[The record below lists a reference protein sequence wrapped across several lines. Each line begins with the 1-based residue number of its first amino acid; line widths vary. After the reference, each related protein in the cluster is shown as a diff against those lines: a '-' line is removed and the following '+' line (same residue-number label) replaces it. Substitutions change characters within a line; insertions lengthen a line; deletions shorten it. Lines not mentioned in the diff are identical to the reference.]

1 MTENSIPIEEISRL
15 DVISA
20 NGNLYLTG
28 WNRDE
33 IRIKDQSDT
42 NSIKTKKKA
51 IEIHFPQD
59 GIIHVPHHLK
69 VKVHSVSGDAV
80 IKGIG
85 SEIEISSVLGDLILN
100 DVGAAAVGS
109 VTGDLIAK
117 RIQGD
122 LKVENTG
129 GDAMVHDV
137 KGQVGM
143 SQVGGGILVEKI
155 AGGFDINAE
164 GDGTVDFSPVPWQAY
179 QVKVAG
185 DLSLSLPEECDAD
198 LSIQSEAK
206 DITVLLGN
214 IDIRSRQAKL
224 SQQLGE
230 GGPSIILSS
239 GGKVYVG
246 SNYFNG
252 FAELKMHA
260 KDFGSFSADFSAK
273 TADQIKGSLGNLEE
287 DLKESLSGL
296 SDTLEE
302 FGLSEENLRKFG
314 VQIEETSKLAADKA
328 ELAAVRAQAKVEKR
342 IAKARRK
349 TLKAQAKLKEFD
361 LGEFLEEQTGKQAVN
376 ESERLLILE
385 MLQEKKISL
394 DEADELLKALEGKK

>member
-1 MTENSIPIEEISRL
+1 MTKNSIPLEDISRME
-15 DVISA
+15 VNSVG
-20 NGNLYLTG
+20 GNLYLTG

-33 IRIKDQSDT
+33 IRIKDQSDGD
-42 NSIKTKKKA
+42 SIKTKKNSLEA
-51 IEIHFPQD
+51 QFPQD
-59 GIIHVPHHLK
+59 AIIHVPHHLK
-69 VKVHSVSGDAV
+69 VKIHSVSEDAV

-85 SEIEISSVLGDLILN
+85 SEIEISAVSGDLIIN
-100 DVGAAAVGS
+100 DVGAASIGAVS
-109 VTGDLIAK
+109 GDLIAK
-117 RIQGD
+117 RVQGD
-122 LKVENTG
+122 LKVENIG

-137 KGQVGM
+137 KGQLGM
-143 SQVGGGILVEKI
+143 SQVGGGVVVEKV
-155 AGGFDINAE
+155 AGGLDVSAG

-179 QVKVAG
+179 QIQVGG
-185 DLSLSLPEECDAD
+185 DLTLSLPEDCDAD
-198 LSIQSEAK
+198 LSIHCGAK
-206 DITVLLGN
+206 DISVMLGK
-214 IDIRSRQAKL
+214 IDISSRQEKL

-230 GGPSIILSS
+230 GGPSIVLSA

-252 FAELKMHA
+252 FSELRMA
-260 KDFGSFSADFSAK
+260 ARDFGSFSSDFSAN
-273 TADQIKGSLGNLEE
+273 TADQIKSSLGNLEE

-296 SDTLEE
+296 SDSLEE

-314 VQIEETSKLAADKA
+314 VQIKESSKLAADKA
-328 ELAAVRAQAKVEKR
+328 ELAAVKAQAGVEKK

-349 TLKAQAKLKEFD
+349 TLKAQAKLKEFN